1 MTSGK
6 CGGARLQGPKG
17 LEGRRQPHWI
27 GTAVIDL
34 TEAQEP
40 IWPVM
45 EGPEP
50 RSPGRFS
57 PKVNVLFGL
66 MPSHYL

>member
-1 MTSGK
+1 MTSGQY
-6 CGGARLQGPKG
+6 GGARLQGPKG

-27 GTAVIDL
+27 GTAVDL

-45 EGPEP
+45 EGPEY
-50 RSPGRFS
+50 RSPRRFS
-57 PKVNVLFGL
+57 PNVNVLFDL
-66 MPSHYL
+66 MASHYL